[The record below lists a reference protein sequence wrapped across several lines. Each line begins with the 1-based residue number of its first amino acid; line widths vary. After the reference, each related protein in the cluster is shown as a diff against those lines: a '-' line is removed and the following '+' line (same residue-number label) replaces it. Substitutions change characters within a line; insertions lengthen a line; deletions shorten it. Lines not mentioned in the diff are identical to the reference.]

1 MKHILNDLTKEEKN
15 SILEQYTGGKK
26 IMIENFNKLINSKL
40 GDSKPLLEEQVQ
52 FTPGAKIGKAQLVM
66 GKEYFFDVILGGRKM
81 GSVAM
86 SLQGTNSPGTN
97 DMSQKYFTSN
107 IQYYFIPTDDYGYR
121 GLKEGVYY
129 YTPNNEGPG
138 YGTYT
143 PSKSLNVGYYLERLN
158 KPSKPIDNRIG
169 KAKLVIGKEYLF
181 DVFDDYE
188 KKLGKVSMIVDS
200 VFNDEE
206 GYVLKAKNKTQYP
219 KVKDGKYDYLTDL
232 FNYSDGPTDY
242 YLKLSK

>member
-26 IMIENFNKLINSKL
+26 IMIENFNKLVNSTL

-52 FTPGAKIGKAQLVM
+52 FTPNGPIGTAKLQID
-66 GKEYFFDVILGGRKM
+66 KEYLFDVILGGRKVA
-81 GSVAM
+81 GVAM
-86 SLQGTNSPGTN
+86 RLIGTNSPETN
-97 DMSQKYFTSN
+97 AMSQKYLTSN
-107 IQYYFIPTDDYGYR
+107 NQYYFEPTDDYDYK
-121 GLKEGVYY
+121 GLKKGVYY

-138 YGTYT
+138 YGKYT
-143 PSKSLNVGYYLERLN
+143 PSESLNVGYYLERLN
-158 KPSKPIDNRIG
+158 KPNKPIDNRIG

-181 DVFDDYE
+181 DVFNDYE
-188 KKLGKVSMIVDS
+188 KKMGQVSMIYDS
-200 VFNDEE
+200 MAHDEE
-206 GYVLKAKNKTQYP
+206 GYVLKAKNKSQYP
-219 KVKDGKYDYLTDL
+219 KVKDGEYTYLTNL